1 MINIAMYIVCNTITS
16 FGVYNLFAVVQ
27 LRIHPLLHKTKIP
40 CNHHIKSEC
49 LFYFFNAFFLK
60 TIVPP
65 LGKMG
70 SISSRQKT
78 PGTDPDVEGAGVL
91 TNTKKDVQGGI
102 EDVTDVKDTVKDLV
116 NDIVNDVVENIG
128 KFVLE
133 VVEYKESSNSKAFNI
148 SMQAFKY
155 HRILY

>member
-1 MINIAMYIVCNTITS
+1 MT
-16 FGVYNLFAVVQ
+16 LFAVVQ
-27 LRIHPLLHKTKIP
+27 LRIYPLSHKTKIP
-40 CNHHIKSEC
+40 YHHHIKSDC

-78 PGTDPDVEGAGVL
+78 PGTERDVECAGVL
-91 TNTKKDVQGGI
+91 TKTNKDVQGGI
-102 EDVTDVKDTVKDLV
+102 EDVTDVKETVKDLV
-116 NDIVNDVVENIG
+116 NDIGNDVVENIG

-133 VVEYKESSNSKAFNI
+133 VVEDKESNF
-148 SMQAFKY
+148 
-155 HRILY
+155 